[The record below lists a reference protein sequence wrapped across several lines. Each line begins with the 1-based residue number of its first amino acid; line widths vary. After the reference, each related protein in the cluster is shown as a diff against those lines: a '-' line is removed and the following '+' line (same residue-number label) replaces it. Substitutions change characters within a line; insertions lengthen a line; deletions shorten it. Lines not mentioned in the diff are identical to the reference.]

1 MNLKKIVRQLS
12 TAQQC
17 GFLLFFIAL
26 FYAAVCTPVYQW
38 TSTDIAVS
46 DIFILIW
53 DLLQALIRFAF
64 FWITASF
71 VLVSVK
77 QQKNRIAV
85 FLIPAGAS
93 LLLHFGS
100 LGVGLLMLPEFE
112 NIGAD
117 LLDAGISVALDIGQF
132 LLYRLFAFLTVERKP
147 SEALPV
153 SAMISCAAVPSLL
166 EIASRIRYDVAV
178 GAPTGKSDLIVMI
191 LYYVIEL
198 ASIVIGYLAIL
209 LITDLLQNRKEQNS

>member
-12 TAQQC
+12 AAQQC

-77 QQKNRIAV
+77 QQTNRISV

-112 NIGAD
+112 NISAD
-117 LLDAGISVALDIGQF
+117 LLGAGASVALDIGQL
-132 LLYRLFAFLTVERKP
+132 LLYSLFAFLTVERKP

-153 SAMISCAAVPSLL
+153 SAMIACAAVPSLL

-191 LYYVIEL
+191 LYYVIDL
-198 ASIVIGYLAIL
+198 ASIAIGYLAIL